1 MRVDQRLTDPVVP
14 AAWPEAGGVVTFLPL
29 KDEEA
34 VSSDQSIPDV
44 VIDVFDI
51 LEVFLVIN
59 TPDHCNLFLF
69 LS

>member
-1 MRVDQRLTDPVVP
+1 M
-14 AAWPEAGGVVTFLPL
+14 TFLPL

-44 VIDVFDI
+44 VIEVFDI